1 MFGLNDAAIR
11 VVGIFLAAVALFC
24 FGYYKGHSAV
34 QVKFDAYRA
43 EVQAAAELQAKETAK
58 IEAKN
63 KKLFEE
69 TKYAYDTKL
78 TALRNYY
85 SMRIA
90 QGGGSLSGIP
100 NPATGTAGYTADN
113 LPPVATLAAQCAET
127 TLTLYTLQ
135 NWVRDTGASN
145 P

>member
-1 MFGLNDAAIR
+1 MFAINDTAIR
-11 VVGIFLAAVALFC
+11 VIGVALAVAALFG
-24 FGYYKGHSAV
+24 FGYYKGHSSV
-34 QVKFDAYRA
+34 QAKFDQYKA
-43 EVQAAAELQAKETAK
+43 EINAAAELQAKETAK
-58 IEAKN
+58 VEAKN
-63 KKLFEE
+63 KQLFEE

-90 QGGGSLSGIP
+90 QSGGSLSGLP
-100 NPATGTAGYTADN
+100 SATTGIIGYTVDN
-113 LPPVATLAAQCAET
+113 LPPVTTLAAQCAET

-135 NWVRDTGASN
+135 NWVKDTGAIN

>member
-1 MFGLNDAAIR
+1 MFGFDQAAIK
-11 VVGIFLAAVALFC
+11 VAAAMLVAVLLFS
-24 FGYYKGHSAV
+24 FGFYKGHQSV
-34 QVKFDAYRA
+34 QVRFDQYKA
-43 EVQAAAELQAKETAK
+43 EVAAAAELQAQETAK

-78 TALRNYY
+78 TTLRNYY

-90 QGGGSLSGIP
+90 KSGGTMP
-100 NPATGTAGYTADN
+100 NISDTTTGAVVYTPDN

-135 NWVRDTGASN
+135 NWIKDTSK
-145 P
+145 

>member
-1 MFGLNDAAIR
+1 MFGLDQTAVKISAAFIIA
-11 VVGIFLAAVALFC
+11 VVLFS
-24 FGYYKGHSAV
+24 FGFYKGHRSV
-34 QVKFDAYRA
+34 QVKFDQYKA
-43 EVQAAAELQAKETAK
+43 EVVAAAELQAQETAK

-90 QGGGSLSGIP
+90 QSGGSVSGLP
-100 NPATGTAGYTADN
+100 NSAAGTAIYTPDN

-135 NWVRDTGASN
+135 NWIRDAQ
-145 P
+145 

>member
-1 MFGLNDAAIR
+1 MFGLDQAAVKIAAA
-11 VVGIFLAAVALFC
+11 FLAAVALFC

-34 QVKFDAYRA
+34 QAKFDTYKV
-43 EVQAAAELQAKETAK
+43 EVQAAADAQAKETAK

-90 QGGGSLSGIP
+90 QGSGPLSGIP
-100 NPATGTAGYTADN
+100 NPATGTASYTADN

-135 NWVRDTGASN
+135 NWVRDTGATN